1 MAQSFLQPVDIEC
14 ETCLDACLSMDSAS
28 EIHFRKR
35 RIWIRSALWESSL
48 SFIVRVFSP
57 YCFWHDGL
65 NNLLWLHEL
74 PPIVTQFCL
83 SSE

>member
-48 SFIVRVFSP
+48 SFIVRVFLHIVFGTMVLII
-57 YCFWHDGL
+57 CFGCMSF
-65 NNLLWLHEL
+65 LLLL
-74 PPIVTQFCL
+74 RNSV
-83 SSE
+83 